1 MLWADAHIFV
11 YHRFDDTR
19 FLSADTTTEQLTQQF
34 EHFRKN
40 NYEVVPLEKM
50 IDKLSKN
57 EDIPSNWV
65 ALTIDDAYKSFY
77 ENGLKTFKK
86 YNYPFTLFVYVK
98 ATDKKYSDYMTWEQ
112 LKETKQYGDVQL
124 HSYDHPKLQK
134 LSTDEIIED
143 TKKAFEVFEE
153 KMGYAP
159 TMYAYPYGEY
169 TKRVKNTLK
178 NNFPFKAILN
188 QNTGAVTSKSDI
200 FDIDRIALVGEANI
214 SHKLRYKSFNV
225 KWQEPKEYPKDG
237 ILKRVKAKVDKKHKK
252 LKLYIT
258 SNGWRDVKVVDGI
271 VDEKL
276 DIPLKRDRVR
286 IILGRD
292 VFTISNHLINKN

>member
-1 MLWADAHIFV
+1 
-11 YHRFDDTR
+11 
-19 FLSADTTTEQLTQQF
+19 
-34 EHFRKN
+34 
-40 NYEVVPLEKM
+40 
-50 IDKLSKN
+50 
-57 EDIPSNWV
+57 
-65 ALTIDDAYKSFY
+65 
-77 ENGLKTFKK
+77 
-86 YNYPFTLFVYVK
+86 
-98 ATDKKYSDYMTWEQ
+98 
-112 LKETKQYGDVQL
+112 
-124 HSYDHPKLQK
+124 
-134 LSTDEIIED
+134 
-143 TKKAFEVFEE
+143 
-153 KMGYAP
+153 
-159 TMYAYPYGEY
+159 
-169 TKRVKNTLK
+169 
-178 NNFPFKAILN
+178 
-188 QNTGAVTSKSDI
+188 
-200 FDIDRIALVGEANI
+200 VGEANI